1 MVKVY
6 DSMDCFVTM
15 LAAFMRLN
23 IPSLPGVDSAQF
35 FQSIKRRN
43 NRITSGLGYF
53 SYALFC
59 VLYHKS
65 CDKLP
70 LSTLVCSLFCSGCLA
85 WFCPCHFNLAG
96 GGMAL
101 RTWQMPPLRQ
111 FNERYRMRRGR
122 QEQVVFRRCADGCDF
137 RVRIRLNLNPAEN
150 FVVMGVIQ

>member
-43 NRITSGLGYF
+43 NRIVSGLGYF
-53 SYALFC
+53 SYAFFC

-70 LSTLVCSLFCSGCLA
+70 LSTLGRSLFCSGCLA
-85 WFCPCHFNLAG
+85 WFYPCHFNLAG
-96 GGMAL
+96 GAAWHCEPGKRRRYSSSMSVTVCGGEDRNRLYSGDAL
-101 RTWQMPPLRQ
+101 MD
-111 FNERYRMRRGR
+111 
-122 QEQVVFRRCADGCDF
+122 A
-137 RVRIRLNLNPAEN
+137 I
-150 FVVMGVIQ
+150 FVSGYALI

>member
-70 LSTLVCSLFCSGCLA
+70 LSTLVCSVFCSGCLA

-96 GGMAL
+96 GRHGIA
-101 RTWQMPPLRQ
+101 
-111 FNERYRMRRGR
+111 
-122 QEQVVFRRCADGCDF
+122 
-137 RVRIRLNLNPAEN
+137 NLANAAATP
-150 FVVMGVIQ
+150 VQ